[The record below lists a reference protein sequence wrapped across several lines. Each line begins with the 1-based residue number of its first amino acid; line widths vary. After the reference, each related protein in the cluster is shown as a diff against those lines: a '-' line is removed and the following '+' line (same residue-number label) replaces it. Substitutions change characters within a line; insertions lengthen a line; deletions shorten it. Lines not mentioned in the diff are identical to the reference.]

1 MNLPIDYVYW
11 DSPLGRMVL
20 VAKDDALIGV
30 YFDGQRYQPPIGAS
44 WRERP
49 ESSVL
54 RRAVLQLAEYF
65 AGTRTRFDLP
75 LAPVGTP
82 FQRAVWQAIAAVPS
96 GRTITYAELAAN
108 AGRPGSTRAAGN
120 ATGRNPL
127 SIVIPCHR
135 IVGADG
141 SLTGYAGGLDR
152 KRALLALERP
162 GAATVRQAA

>member
-1 MNLPIDYVYW
+1 MNRPIHYVYW

-20 VAKDDALIGV
+20 VANDDALIGV
-30 YFDGQRYQPPIGAS
+30 YFDGQRHQPPIGAS

-65 AGTRTRFDLP
+65 AGTRTRFE
-75 LAPVGTP
+75 LALALVGTP
-82 FQRAVWQAIAAVPS
+82 FQRAVWQAIAAVPF
-96 GRTITYAELAAN
+96 GRTITYAELAAH

-162 GAATVRQAA
+162 GATVRQAA